1 MAAPLRTRADTSFA
15 QYALE
20 AAAMHMMREAHFETV
35 FKRLDYPRHYF
46 AKETF
51 LYDVMYPYDVGIK
64 ERIRG
69 ISKMIVRCVTII

>member
-1 MAAPLRTRADTSFA
+1 
-15 QYALE
+15 
-20 AAAMHMMREAHFETV
+20 MHMMREAHFETV

-69 ISKMIVRCVTII
+69 ISKMRNDNIIWKVNFKYNKVIKKFEKIDSYELID

>member
-1 MAAPLRTRADTSFA
+1 
-15 QYALE
+15 
-20 AAAMHMMREAHFETV
+20 MHMMREAHFETV

-69 ISKMIVRCVTII
+69 ISKMRNDNIIWKVNFKYNKVIKKFEKIGSYELID